1 MIMTNYI
8 KKISLFIT
16 LLLCLFTI
24 SSCENAISTENVQEY
39 YYNRFRGMPFS
50 VEVQPALYLL
60 ITSNVRVKTEPD
72 TDKSIELKFSAAFES
87 FDVDDPALEGLSTKE
102 ILELYSDFDQRLN
115 FTITRLIYSGKKALH
130 DNDYY
135 YRYGKDDCLSE
146 DIIYSKEDTL
156 GYFVNEFNDDF
167 VSSFTIT
174 YDDFDSFF
182 GKQFCV
188 IFLLDITP
196 IEGDGIRLMR
206 PASDKEVNLYGSS
219 NYLAEKYGINVGDSM
234 NFVHFKKELEKE
246 FRAFNYVNIFAI
258 NGKIRPLPYEKPK
271 EW

>member
-1 MIMTNYI
+1 MFRNCYI

-24 SSCENAISTENVQEY
+24 SSCENAISTENVQDY
-39 YYNRFRGMPFS
+39 YENRFSGMHYSPEIQFS
-50 VEVQPALYLL
+50 QQLCIRSDL
-60 ITSNVRVKTEPD
+60 TVKTKPVENI
-72 TDKSIELKFSAAFES
+72 TIKLKFSNDFQP
-87 FDVDDPALEGLSTKE
+87 FDVDDPLLDGLSIKE

-115 FTITRLIYSGKKALH
+115 FTITRLIYSGKKTLH
-130 DNDYY
+130 NNDYY
-135 YRYGKDDCLSE
+135 YRYEKDDCLSE
-146 DIIYSKEDTL
+146 DIIYTKEDTL

-167 VSSFTIT
+167 VSSFTIS
-174 YDDFDSFF
+174 YDDFDGFF

-206 PASDKEVNLYGSS
+206 PASDKEVNLYESS
-219 NYLAEKYGINVGDSM
+219 NYLAEKYGINVGDSV

-258 NGKIRPLPYEKPK
+258 NGKIRPLQYEKPK